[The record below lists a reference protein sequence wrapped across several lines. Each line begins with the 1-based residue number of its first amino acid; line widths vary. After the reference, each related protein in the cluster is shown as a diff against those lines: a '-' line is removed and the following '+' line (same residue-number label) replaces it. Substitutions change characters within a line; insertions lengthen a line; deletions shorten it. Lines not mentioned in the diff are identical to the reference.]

1 MKSAQKKKLQSPLQK
16 YRERAVRG
24 MSFRSFTPK
33 RQRPA
38 FAVDETCSMGCDA
51 TSQRG
56 SHGQW
61 TSRLTL
67 NGTGTVLTVQ
77 NGDICVRR
85 GGVRFGCDKDA
96 EISTLRVF
104 CDWQSFAP
112 QVAAQD
118 CSTASLE
125 QVYHA
130 RYWRLNSSVTVD
142 INLDVRLSPEHGVVS
157 FTLTL
162 PQECTDVCR
171 TARSTIVLERRDIDG
186 LARSAANCNIVGSLI
201 VAATP
206 MGALL
211 HIFAPQLTEGLWNCA
226 GQVQYEIGAQS

>member
-1 MKSAQKKKLQSPLQK
+1 
-16 YRERAVRG
+16 

-38 FAVDETCSMGCDA
+38 FAVDETCTMGCNV
-51 TSQRG
+51 TSPRG

-67 NGTGTVLTVQ
+67 NGTGSALNVE

-96 EISTLRVF
+96 EISTLRAF
-104 CDWQSFAP
+104 CDWQSFTP
-112 QVAAQD
+112 QIAAQD
-118 CSTASLE
+118 RSTASLE

-130 RYWRLNSSVTVD
+130 RHCRLNSSVTVD

-157 FTLTL
+157 CALTL
-162 PQECTDVCR
+162 PPECSDVCR
-171 TARSTIVLERRDIDG
+171 TARSTILLERRDVD
-186 LARSAANCNIVGSLI
+186 ASDRSAANCNIVGSLI

-206 MGALL
+206 PLGALL

-226 GQVQYEIGAQS
+226 GQVQYEIGEQS